1 MVSASGPQAKIGKS
15 PSNGIGKPEHLK
27 RQWIR
32 DVIADCRQHGIAPFH
47 KQWGSYGN
55 NPLVVEQGMSIDEAK
70 VLDKFGKGGGLVDG
84 ELIPEFP
91 FRRNAGNRNAA

>member
-1 MVSASGPQAKIGKS
+1 
-15 PSNGIGKPEHLK
+15 
-27 RQWIR
+27 
-32 DVIADCRQHGIAPFH
+32 
-47 KQWGSYGN
+47 
-55 NPLVVEQGMSIDEAK
+55 MSIDEAK